1 MIRTNDSTV
10 AAAALIA
17 GDLVAI
23 PTETVY
29 GLGADATNDAA
40 VKKIFAVK
48 GRPESHPLIVHVYSI
63 DDITPLV
70 TSVPSS
76 ASLLCEKF
84 WPGPLTVV
92 LQRQSSICDAA
103 AGGHATIALR
113 CPSHPLTRELLRR
126 SGRPIAAPS
135 ANLFGH
141 VSPTTADHVIAD
153 LGEAVSVVLDGG
165 PCEVGLESTIV
176 DCTVNP
182 VAILRSGAITAEQI
196 QAVLGNVNG
205 ISDTPAPGT
214 LESHYAPRCEVRLV
228 DDLTKAKQLIAEL
241 NERGI
246 VSRLVDYEDRLEEFA
261 HNLYAD
267 LRKCDDDNIAVAV
280 VVLPV
285 AHGIGLA
292 IRDRLFR
299 AASGS

>member
-1 MIRTNDSTV
+1 MIRTKDSTV
-10 AAAALIA
+10 AAAAIIA

-29 GLGADATNDAA
+29 GLGADATNDSA
-40 VKKIFAVK
+40 VKKIFVAK
-48 GRPESHPLIVHVYSI
+48 GRPDSHPLIVHVYSI
-63 DDITPLV
+63 DDIAPLV
-70 TSVPSS
+70 VSIPSS

-84 WPGPLTVV
+84 WPGPLTLV
-92 LQRQSSICDAA
+92 LQRQSSMCEAA
-103 AGGHATIALR
+103 SGGHATIALR
-113 CPSHPLTRELLRR
+113 SPSHPLTRELLRK

-153 LGEAVSVVLDGG
+153 LGESVSVVLDGG

-196 QAVLGNVNG
+196 EAVLGNVSG
-205 ISDTPAPGT
+205 TSDTPAPGT

-228 DDLTKAKQLIAEL
+228 NDSINAEVIIDEL
-241 NERGI
+241 NERGTA
-246 VSRLVDYEDRLEEFA
+246 SRLIDYHDQLEAFA

>member
-1 MIRTNDSTV
+1 MIRSKDPAV
-10 AAAALIA
+10 AAAAIIT

-29 GLGADATNDAA
+29 GLGADATNDTA
-40 VKKIFAVK
+40 VRKIFAVK
-48 GRPESHPLIVHVYSI
+48 GRPETHPLIVHVYSV

-76 ASLLCEKF
+76 ASRLTEHF
-84 WPGPLTVV
+84 WPGPLTIV
-92 LQRQSSICDAA
+92 LHRRPDICEAA
-103 AGGHATIALR
+103 SGGHPTIALR
-113 CPSHPLTRELLRR
+113 SPKHPLTRELLLQ
-126 SGRPIAAPS
+126 SGKPIAAPS

-153 LGEAVSVVLDGG
+153 LGDAVSVVLDGG
-165 PCEVGLESTIV
+165 ACEVGLESTIV

-196 QAVLGNVNG
+196 ESLLGSVSG

-214 LESHYAPRCEVRLV
+214 LESHYAPRCEVQLV
-228 DDLTKAKQLIAEL
+228 DDSTKAEELIAEL
-241 NERGI
+241 KSVESM
-246 VSRLVDYEDRLEEFA
+246 SRLIDYQDRLELFA

>member
-1 MIRTNDSTV
+1 MIRTKDSTV
-10 AAAALIA
+10 AAAAIIA

-29 GLGADATNDAA
+29 GLGADATNDSA
-40 VKKIFAVK
+40 VKKIFVAK
-48 GRPESHPLIVHVYSI
+48 GRPDSHPLIVHVYSI
-63 DDITPLV
+63 DDIAPLV
-70 TSVPSS
+70 VSIPSS

-84 WPGPLTVV
+84 WPGPLTLV
-92 LQRQSSICDAA
+92 LQRQSSMCEAA
-103 AGGHATIALR
+103 SGGHATIALR
-113 CPSHPLTRELLRR
+113 SPSHPLTRELLRK

-153 LGEAVSVVLDGG
+153 LGESVSVVLDGG

-196 QAVLGNVNG
+196 EAVLGNVSG
-205 ISDTPAPGT
+205 TSDTPAPGT

-228 DDLTKAKQLIAEL
+228 NDSINAEVIIDEL
-241 NERGI
+241 NERGTA
-246 VSRLVDYEDRLEEFA
+246 SRLIDYRDQLEAFA